1 MASRPEYITGARLSA
16 NDLAREQHYGR
27 QRARMH
33 DRFLHGAGIVCGL
46 QVVPAGV
53 AQKPWAVRVCPG
65 YAVSPCGDEIE
76 LRCSTVVDIAEWLWT
91 LRTPAQPRPAEVL
104 IAIRYAQSEERPIVS
119 SPESCHC
126 APEREEPSR
135 IADGSRIDVLPLS
148 ELPAAARPVDLCK
161 IVMAACSGS
170 APASA
175 YVVLAVV
182 ALPTS
187 PTVVIGGVNV
197 TALG

>member
-1 MASRPEYITGARLSA
+1 MASRPEYIAGARLSA
-16 NDLAREQHYGR
+16 NDLAGEQQYRR
-27 QRARMH
+27 QRARAH

-46 QVVPAGV
+46 QVVPGGD

-91 LRTPAQPRPAEVL
+91 LRTPARPQPPEVL

-119 SPESCHC
+119 SPESCRC
-126 APEREEPSR
+126 GPEREEPSR
-135 IADGSRIDVLPLS
+135 IADGSRIDVLSVS
-148 ELPAAARPVDLCK
+148 ELPPMPQPVNLCK
-161 IVMAACSGS
+161 IVMAACSGE

-175 YVVLAVV
+175 YVALALIT
-182 ALPTS
+182 LPAA
-187 PTVVIGGVNV
+187 PTVLIGSGNV